1 MRIPQGELQLT
12 IAPFQA
18 VITSNIAQASVTNA
32 PFDSTIVAPIHADAV
47 DFLSKSPSH
56 LIQSLIKTVGMLVL
70 LDKYRR
76 SPKSLAQLAAKR
88 LSLAVL
94 SYCPPLLIKLAYNA
108 IGYKI
113 DMNGRKKRTLYII
126 FTVALG
132 ASMALYFLKTHRK
145 AYDESDIKRVAR
157 HALAQIV
164 VQIAAIEIFDWNDRT
179 IAKKIDC
186 LRWHQSLENYRD
198 IGPKTK
204 AAIDKRKNN

>member
-12 IAPFQA
+12 IAPFQG
-18 VITSNIAQASVTNA
+18 VITSNIAQASVPNA
-32 PFDSTIVAPIHADAV
+32 PFDAKIVALIHADAV

-56 LIQSLIKTVGMLVL
+56 LIQSLTKTVGMSVL

-76 SPKSLAQLAAKR
+76 SPKPATILAANR

-94 SYCPPLLIKLAYNA
+94 SHCPPLLMKLAFNA

-132 ASMALYFLKTHRK
+132 ALMALCYLKNHRK
-145 AYDESDIKRVAR
+145 NPHCTRRNHLPITGMTSIEAVAV
-157 HALAQIV
+157 A
-164 VQIAAIEIFDWNDRT
+164 
-179 IAKKIDC
+179 
-186 LRWHQSLENYRD
+186 S
-198 IGPKTK
+198 
-204 AAIDKRKNN
+204 